1 MTADTK
7 MYFYVLRVNTGH
19 ERKVMEG
26 VRTFITDQ
34 GLEQYF
40 GEILMPIEEV
50 VEVRGGQKKNI
61 KRKHFP
67 GYLFIEMVSDDDLF
81 NTITQSHNK
90 VIGFVK
96 VGKEQRPRPISAAE
110 AKRLVAQVA
119 DDTTV
124 AKPKVVFATGEVV
137 RVIDGPFADFNG
149 VVEDINYEKCR
160 LRVAVLIFGRSTP
173 VELEFSQVEKS

>member
-1 MTADTK
+1 MSADNK
-7 MYFYVLRVNTGH
+7 KRFYVLRVNTGH
-19 ERKVMEG
+19 ERKVMEALK
-26 VRTFITDQ
+26 TFIV
-34 GLEQYF
+34 EQNIEQHF
-40 GEILMPIEEV
+40 GEVLLPIEEV

-67 GYLFIEMVSDDDLF
+67 GYLFIEMAGDDHLF
-81 NTITQSHNK
+81 NEITQAHNK

-96 VGKEQRPRPISAAE
+96 VGKEQRPRPISDVE
-110 AKRLVAQVA
+110 AKRLVAQVT
-119 DDTTV
+119 DDTAT

-149 VVEDINYEKCR
+149 VVEDVNYEKSR